1 MSLSDY
7 IQNAWYSKARWLIVL
22 RPLESLYR
30 AVVGRRRAAYEMRID
45 SSRSTR
51 VPVIVVGNITVGG
64 TGKSPLTA
72 WLVNHLSENGWNP
85 GIVSRGYGG
94 TSKHYPLSVTS
105 STPPSEAG
113 DEPVML
119 AAQTGVPVAVDPQR
133 PRAVALLADQGCDI
147 VVSDDGLQHY
157 AMERALELVVIDG
170 ARGLGNLRCLPEG
183 PLREPASRLQSVD
196 AVIVNGPTQPSAFT
210 HPNLF
215 YAAITPVHFRYLGS
229 DNTFPLSPIPLNPP
243 IHAVAGIGHPQRFFQ
258 TLSELGVEFTP
269 KKFPDHHNFSESDLR
284 FDDNGDIVMTAKDA
298 IKCVRMSDH
307 RLWALDVC
315 LQPDAHF
322 IDWLDHRLDK
332 IKIRRFP
339 RSSRAS

>member
-1 MSLSDY
+1 MSLGDY
-7 IQNAWYSKARWLIVL
+7 IQQAWYTKARWLVVL

-30 AVVGRRRAAYEMRID
+30 AVVNRRRTAYETRTD
-45 SSRSTR
+45 SQRSTG

-64 TGKSPLTA
+64 TGKSPLAA
-72 WLVNHLSENGWNP
+72 WLVNHLSEKGWKP

-119 AAQTGVPVAVDPQR
+119 AAQTGVPVAVDPHR

-170 ARGLGNLRCLPEG
+170 ARGLGNQRCLPEG
-183 PLREPASRLQSVD
+183 PLREPVSRLQSVD
-196 AVIVNGPTQPSAFT
+196 AVIVNGPTQPPVFT

-215 YAAITPVHFRYLGS
+215 HAAITPVHFRSLMS
-229 DNTFPLSPIPLNPP
+229 DNTFPLSPIPLKPP
-243 IHAVAGIGHPQRFFQ
+243 THAVAGIGHPQRFFQ
-258 TLSELGVEFTP
+258 TLSELGVEFMP
-269 KKFPDHHNFSESDLR
+269 KTFPDHHDFSESDLH

-298 IKCVRMSDH
+298 IKCVRMSDPC
-307 RLWALDVC
+307 LWALDVR
-315 LQPDAHF
+315 LQPDALF
-322 IDWLDHRLDK
+322 IDWLDDRLDA
-332 IKIRRFP
+332 IKTHGALPFSESP
-339 RSSRAS
+339 